1 MLLNSACYLLEL
13 PVEPV
18 LPPEPTVPLELEPMP
33 VLEDGV
39 DGEVVELGLDGLVVL
54 EDGLVL
60 DPVLEP
66 CVRRQSVFAVPV
78 SESQLELELAP
89 EVLLGLEVELLEL
102 GLELEPDALLGLVV
116 ELLEPAVLLGLELL
130 LLGLLELPLP
140 ALPELWATD
149 TVARPASAAA
159 TARPSTFF
167 IMMGLLGS

>member
-89 EVLLGLEVELLEL
+89 EVLLGL
-102 GLELEPDALLGLVV
+102 VV
-116 ELLEPAVLLGLELL
+116 ELLEPAVLLGLEV
-130 LLGLLELPLP
+130 LGLLELPLP

>member
-89 EVLLGLEVELLEL
+89 EVLLGL
-102 GLELEPDALLGLVV
+102 VV